1 MLAPACIVLLLL
13 FGGAVVG
20 LVRSSLVT
28 LSGAVSLDAWRGLLA
43 DPGFADAAR
52 FSVQVALLSTVLA
65 AGTGLALAGL
75 LRSRGTLPR
84 AVLALPVPVPHLLVA
99 TSAVL
104 WLGPGGLADRL
115 LGALP
120 VELIRDHGGLGIVV
134 VYVYKEAPFLA
145 LLVLAACGHGLQA
158 REEAATVLGA
168 TPWQRLRWVTW
179 PAIRGPLLVG
189 SIIVAAYVV
198 GAFEVPLLVG
208 PNSPPTL
215 ATFAFEATKADV
227 IAGQGTAAAALTL
240 LALFSIAIA
249 ALAARFA
256 RDVEGA

>member
-1 MLAPACIVLLLL
+1 VARTWRAR
-13 FGGAVVG
+13 
-20 LVRSSLVT
+20 RSH
-28 LSGAVSLDAWRGLLA
+28 ARR
-43 DPGFADAAR
+43 AA
-52 FSVQVALLSTVLA
+52 
-65 AGTGLALAGL
+65 
-75 LRSRGTLPR
+75 
-84 AVLALPVPVPHLLVA
+84 
-99 TSAVL
+99 
-104 WLGPGGLADRL
+104 
-115 LGALP
+115 
-120 VELIRDHGGLGIVV
+120 VELKRDHGGLGIVV

-145 LLVLAACGHGLQA
+145 LLVLAACGRELQA

-168 TPWQRLRWVTW
+168 TPWQRVRWVMW

>member
-1 MLAPACIVLLLL
+1 VARTWRAR
-13 FGGAVVG
+13 
-20 LVRSSLVT
+20 RSH
-28 LSGAVSLDAWRGLLA
+28 ARR
-43 DPGFADAAR
+43 AA
-52 FSVQVALLSTVLA
+52 
-65 AGTGLALAGL
+65 
-75 LRSRGTLPR
+75 
-84 AVLALPVPVPHLLVA
+84 
-99 TSAVL
+99 
-104 WLGPGGLADRL
+104 
-115 LGALP
+115 
-120 VELIRDHGGLGIVV
+120 VELIRDHGGLGIV

-145 LLVLAACGHGLQA
+145 LLVLAACGRELQA

-168 TPWQRLRWVTW
+168 TPWQRVRWVMW